1 MIVQA
6 YEYDHINTE
15 HLPEGF
21 FQLPHG
27 EDSFLD
33 QLRIHLLG
41 INCCLHYQALSRGHS
56 ARRCGV
62 SLTECRCLWDWDLY
76 EISRGKK
83 HSEEE

>member
-1 MIVQA
+1 MIIVRA
-6 YEYDHINTE
+6 YEYDYINTK

-41 INCCLHYQALSRGHS
+41 IKSCLHYQALSRGHS
-56 ARRCGV
+56 ARRGGFF
-62 SLTECRCLWDWDLY
+62 LTECPCL
-76 EISRGKK
+76 
-83 HSEEE
+83 